1 MKKAFYITTGALC
14 LLLILAAFKPKNDD
28 PIDKLISALQ
38 QWTINSP
45 QEKIYLHTDKPYYAV
60 GDTIWF
66 KGYVT
71 IGSRHQLSALSG
83 AVYVDLV
90 TEQDSVLRSLKL

>member
-1 MKKAFYITTGALC
+1 M
-14 LLLILAAFKPKNDD
+14 
-28 PIDKLISALQ
+28 
-38 QWTINSP
+38 
-45 QEKIYLHTDKPYYAV
+45 DKPYYAL

-83 AVYVDLV
+83 AVYVDLIN
-90 TEQDSVLRSLKL
+90 ERDSIVKALKLPVTAGMVMGDFVLIDDYKQEATASEPTLNGCAMPAPSISLTILLP